1 MKGSCLDMLQI
12 AKLIQYTTRPMVQLT
27 EFDETNGSQV
37 EQENLDD
44 VRATNSDIKIKNIP
58 IGDVRPRDVDK
69 DDENSIKVIPL
80 ALTINDQHMASTSNS

>member
-44 VRATNSDIKIKNIP
+44 VRATNSDIKIKNMP
-58 IGDVRPRDVDK
+58 IGDVRTRDVDK